1 MATRDEYIKVAL
13 DTLVDLCDKKNNEMN
28 EEQYGRRVA
37 AEAILH
43 HFRESAVALPH
54 E

>member
-1 MATRDEYIKVAL
+1 MTRGEYIKVAL
-13 DTLVDLCDKKNNEMN
+13 DTLVDLCDKESHKQDG
-28 EEQYGRRVA
+28 EQYGRRMA

-43 HFRESAVALPH
+43 HFRESAVVLPH